1 MWLLQDAELF
11 FGADRSVRTVATS
24 NGSHYLTLL
33 RAIAG
38 SVFCHRIDNNWR
50 TSQFRVV
57 QLTRRVLYSISV
69 DSILISNFKRHV
81 TVTPGRTL
89 GYLFFTNSITHYP
102 LVYVEAYFIIIFF
115 CIKFSSELIKMHYYC
130 FLGFLKVLSKANEWY
145 ILFKIHFISCNYLS
159 REYHES
165 TFRRA
170 APRLERCTC
179 IAGSKPVEVWF
190 FPPALSQLLS
200 VVCLANC
207 NDLSSN

>member
-1 MWLLQDAELF
+1 M
-11 FGADRSVRTVATS
+11 
-24 NGSHYLTLL
+24 TLL

-102 LVYVEAYFIIIFF
+102 LVYVEAYFINFFLHKIFLRAY
-115 CIKFSSELIKMHYYC
+115 KNALLLFS
-130 FLGFLKVLSKANEWY
+130 
-145 ILFKIHFISCNYLS
+145 
-159 REYHES
+159 
-165 TFRRA
+165 
-170 APRLERCTC
+170 
-179 IAGSKPVEVWF
+179 WF
-190 FPPALSQLLS
+190 SQG
-200 VVCLANC
+200 AE
-207 NDLSSN
+207 